1 MAVTEQMTG
10 HSRNAT
16 WKKNT
21 GQNENMSSL
30 DIESISLELHCS

>member
-16 WKKNT
+16 YGPGRKIPDKMKICHPWILS
-21 GQNENMSSL
+21 QYL
-30 DIESISLELHCS
+30 